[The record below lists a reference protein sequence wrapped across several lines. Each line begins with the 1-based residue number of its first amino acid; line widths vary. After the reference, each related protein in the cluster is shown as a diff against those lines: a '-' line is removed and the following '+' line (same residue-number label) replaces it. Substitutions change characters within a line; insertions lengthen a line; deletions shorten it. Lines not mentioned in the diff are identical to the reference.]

1 MNTDSAL
8 NLALDTV
15 SLSRSSYDRMDYTEL
30 QKYLQN
36 YKYKNNNFEYARNI
50 LLEAKYY
57 NPYTLMFA
65 PMTSMM
71 KMLDSIFPTA
81 SAFNA
86 SNTNSAFNASNTDSA
101 FNTSNIASAFNAS
114 TTISNLNGTNY
125 IYKKEVRS
133 NNGNGYIKE
142 EKYSYNGKDKPTIT
156 STYRTISDDN
166 KTIKN

>member
-1 MNTDSAL
+1 MITDSAL
-8 NLALDTV
+8 NLALAVV
-15 SLSRSSYDRMDYTEL
+15 SLSRSLYDRMDYIEL

-57 NPYTLMFA
+57 NPYTLMFS

-71 KMLDSIFPTA
+71 KMINSSFSTF
-81 SAFNA
+81 SSA
-86 SNTNSAFNASNTDSA
+86 SNVPPASNI
-101 FNTSNIASAFNAS
+101 FNISTNVNSTSFTA
-114 TTISNLNGTNY
+114 LNGSKY
-125 IYKKEVRS
+125 VYKREVRS

-142 EKYSYNGKDKPTIT
+142 ENYSYNGKDKPTIT
-156 STYRTISDDN
+156 STYRTITNGKNDGN